1 MTLRREANSTHLL
14 LPLSQMRAAAAAGKV
29 KAGKSPWKS
38 VCPVNPSVDHDP
50 PWSSVNLG
58 LVSEKRLDGMKTP
71 FNVIL

>member
-14 LPLSQMRAAAAAGKV
+14 LPLSEMRAAAGWV

-38 VCPVNPSVDHDP
+38 VGPVNPSEDYDP

-58 LVSEKRLDGMKTP
+58 LVSEKRLDGMKTL